1 MKSSSGGLSWFG
13 DIIGGALNVLQHEQ
27 SSVKRFR
34 PNSQEVNKSLQRTR
48 IFIKRV
54 CKQTLRYQIES

>member
-34 PNSQEVNKSLQRTR
+34 PNSSREVNKSLQRTR
-48 IFIKRV
+48 IFIKSKKYEKKSV
-54 CKQTLRYQIES
+54 NKL